1 MPSAVIETP
10 HTGLEALPDGVC
22 LLDAA
27 GRVTYANPAA
37 ERLLAVPRD
46 VMVGRTLDAS
56 FPGVDAASLAR
67 GTQPNGAPLPPPW
80 TARHGR
86 SAHPTPRPRA
96 SGTCCCGFAMRSVPC
111 PT

>member
-1 MPSAVIETP
+1 MPMVIEAP
-10 HTGLEALPDGVC
+10 HAGLEALPDGVC

-67 GTQPNGAPLPPPW
+67 GTQPNGAP
-80 TARHGR
+80 
-86 SAHPTPRPRA
+86 
-96 SGTCCCGFAMRSVPC
+96 SGT
-111 PT
+111 